1 MAASECR
8 VATNAQGRELAEHG
22 SGLFPVACYAD
33 DLTAEEVAWHWHDEL
48 EVLVMLEGRTAVA
61 AGGRR
66 FELKAGEGAFINS
79 GVLHGMRNAGRG
91 VCRFHSL
98 VFHPRL
104 VGGGVDSIFWQK
116 YLQPLL
122 DDPALECAAFGP
134 ETPWQAQAMQAI
146 EAAWQACA
154 GEAPGYEFDVRAGL
168 SRAVRLLAAS
178 RNTAS
183 AAVPEKTRRDGERI
197 KRMLCF
203 IQENYADALTAR
215 EIAASAALSVSEC
228 LRCFHSTI
236 GVTPIRYLRQF
247 RIQKAAG
254 LLADT
259 PLEIGRVAAQCGFQE
274 MSYFARAF
282 RAEKGCTPS
291 EYRARQRGGQTEQ
304 GRGQPEHGR

>member
-22 SGLFPVACYAD
+22 SALFPVACYAD

-91 VCRFHSL
+91 PCRFHSL

-122 DDPALECAAFGP
+122 DDKALECVAFGP
-134 ETPWQAQAMQAI
+134 ETPWQARAMQAI
-146 EAAWQACA
+146 ETAWQACA

-168 SRAVRLLAAS
+168 SRAVGLLAAS
-178 RNTAS
+178 RNTA
-183 AAVPEKTRRDGERI
+183 PPPCR
-197 KRMLCF
+197 KRPAGTGSGSSGCC
-203 IQENYADALTAR
+203 ALSRKITPPPLPPGRLRTAR
-215 EIAASAALSVSEC
+215 RSASANACAASTAPSALRPSGICGSSGSKRRPGC
-228 LRCFHSTI
+228 WP
-236 GVTPIRYLRQF
+236 TPRWRSAGSPPCAVF
-247 RIQKAAG
+247 R
-254 LLADT
+254 
-259 PLEIGRVAAQCGFQE
+259 R
-274 MSYFARAF
+274 
-282 RAEKGCTPS
+282 
-291 EYRARQRGGQTEQ
+291 
-304 GRGQPEHGR
+304 